1 MLLFLTF
8 SYLICKRAISFT
20 HSFFLSLFPVCLLY
34 LTPSLLYF
42 IITKW
47 APQISSCKMNV
58 PIILNPNTETGVVA
72 FWHKTL
78 LFTAW
83 FWHGKAQFTNYFLSY
98 NRCIVF
104 CKLREFTSSLVF
116 GIFISKVEKL
126 WSLLTLVYVCL
137 VLLLNLYLA
146 DEPLVAYKHLQTHN
160 FIKERL

>member
-78 LFTAW
+78 LCTAW
-83 FWHGKAQFTNYFLSY
+83 FWHGKGQFTNYFLFY

-104 CKLREFTSSLVF
+104 CKLREFYV
-116 GIFISKVEKL
+116 IISFWYIYLKSRE
-126 WSLLTLVYVCL
+126 TLIVTNIRYICL

-146 DEPLVAYKHLQTHN
+146 DEPLVAYKHLQARN